1 MGVFLRKDSDIWWIS
16 YIVNGR
22 QKRESSKSKNK
33 KDAEKLLTLRKA
45 AVWEGRLRL
54 PKSNPPRLETWAKQ
68 FLETVSHPITK
79 RRYKTSITSLEA
91 HFRGARISQITP
103 EGIEEYKLARLK
115 EGVGPATVN
124 RDLMVARLM
133 LKRAERQRFIAR
145 NPFHDVDFLDERKG
159 RRQACILT
167 LEEEKRLLAVAPP
180 LLRPIILLQTDAGMR
195 IGKEVLPLKWTDL
208 DLLNNQVGVRDSK
221 TPAGKRTIP
230 LTTRLRAELLQWR
243 RLTGPDYS
251 EYLFPYPLDAAR
263 HLQKIPKTWKRALKD
278 AGISYRRI
286 YDLRATFSSRM
297 NAAGVPE
304 VFVEQFLGHVGGLAQ
319 TYAKAI
325 DDFRRQAIEKL
336 EDFVQSKRVKSSD
349 KRTTEGYVQ

>member
-1 MGVFLRKDSDIWWIS
+1 MGIYRRSDSDIWWIS

-54 PKSNPPRLETWAKQ
+54 PRTNPPRLEAWAKQ
-68 FLETVSHPITK
+68 FLESVSHPITK
-79 RRYKTSITSLEA
+79 KRYKTSITSLEA
-91 HFRGARISQITP
+91 HFRGVRISQITP
-103 EGIEEYKLARLK
+103 EGIEEYKLTRLK

-145 NPFHDVDFLDERKG
+145 NPFHEVDFLDERKL
-159 RRQACILT
+159 RRQAVVLT

-180 LLRPIILLQTDAGMR
+180 LLRPIILLQTDAGLR

-208 DLLNNQVGVRDSK
+208 DFLNNQVCVRDSK
-221 TPAGKRTIP
+221 THAGRRTIP
-230 LTTRLRAELLQWR
+230 LTARLAAELVRWR

-251 EYLFPYPLDAAR
+251 KYLFPYPLDTSK
-263 HLQKIPKTWKRALKD
+263 HLQKVPKTWKRALKD

-304 VFVEQFLGHVGGLAQ
+304 VFVEQFLGHAGGLSQ

-325 DDFRRQAIEKL
+325 EDFRRQAIKKL
-336 EDFVQSKRVKSSD
+336 EDFVLSQPSKATQSSD
-349 KRTTEGYVQ
+349 VARYIQ